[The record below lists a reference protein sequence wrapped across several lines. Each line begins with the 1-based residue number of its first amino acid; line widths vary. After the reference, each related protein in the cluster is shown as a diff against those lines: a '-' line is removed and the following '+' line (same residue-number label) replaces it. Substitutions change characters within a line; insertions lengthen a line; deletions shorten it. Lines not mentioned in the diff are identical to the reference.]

1 MLLRSSYGKLM
12 TTFQTLINRT
22 ALRLSQVHGSGVQ
35 VYAEDRIGEMIQHK
49 FDVLFDEA
57 FWDQF
62 TSWYQWTLDGTLG
75 VVTTDLTEILKRL
88 MDIETIFIDGTI
100 SKVMKLPSTVN
111 PFTLTGTQAAY
122 YSGHANEAKVFHVWP
137 KASTGVLAVRVRTKP
152 DAFLLTDEVDFDD
165 QCLILGAA
173 YDYAED
179 DGTNP
184 AATTKFQLMFENRVA
199 QIKEGLVTPVPLDP
213 ISYRAQSFT
222 FTELP

>member
-1 MLLRSSYGKLM
+1 MA
-12 TTFQTLINRT
+12 TFQQLINRT
-22 ALRLSQVHGSGVQ
+22 SLRLSQVHGSGVQ

-62 TSWYQWTLDGTLG
+62 TTWYTWTLDGTLG
-75 VVTTDLTEILKRL
+75 VVTTDLTNILKRL
-88 MDIETIFIDGTI
+88 MDIETIFINNTI
-100 SKVMKLPSTVN
+100 SKVTKLPSTVN
-111 PFTLTGTQAAY
+111 PITLTGTTPIH
-122 YSGHANEAKVFHVWP
+122 YSAVSTVSKVFHVWP
-137 KASTGVLAVRVRTKP
+137 KTSTGSLQVRARTKP
-152 DAFLLTDEVDFDD
+152 DPFVLEDEVSFDD

-213 ISYRAQSFT
+213 ISYRAEQFT
-222 FTELP
+222 FTTLP